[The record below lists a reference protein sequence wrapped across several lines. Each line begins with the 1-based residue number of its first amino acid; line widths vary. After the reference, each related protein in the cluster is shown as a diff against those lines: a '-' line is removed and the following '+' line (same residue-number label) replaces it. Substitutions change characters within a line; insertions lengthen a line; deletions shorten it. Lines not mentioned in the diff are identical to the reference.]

1 MSKTPEE
8 ARGRLEPL
16 IDQYAKECADIQGR
30 PYPAKLA
37 ILDAADA
44 YALAAH
50 VATCEAQERRVDR
63 TGAEMAEFNENQI
76 TYHRCGDGWYCD
88 GAKRYIKEERSAS
101 RA

>member
-37 ILDAADA
+37 ILDAADD

-50 VATCEAQERRVDR
+50 VGECGKTALAGEYEPG
-63 TGAEMAEFNENQI
+63 TGGV
-76 TYHRCGDGWYCD
+76 CGDGWYCD